1 MTNNFIYT
9 TLVNGF
15 TVLGISLVV
24 ICGGV
29 LTLIIISE
37 LREIIIQK
45 RKK

>member
-9 TLVNGF
+9 TLVSGF

-24 ICGGV
+24 IYGGV
-29 LTLIIISE
+29 LSLIIISE
-37 LREIIIQK
+37 LREIIKQK

>member
-29 LTLIIISE
+29 LNLIIISE
-37 LREIIIQK
+37 LREIIKQK